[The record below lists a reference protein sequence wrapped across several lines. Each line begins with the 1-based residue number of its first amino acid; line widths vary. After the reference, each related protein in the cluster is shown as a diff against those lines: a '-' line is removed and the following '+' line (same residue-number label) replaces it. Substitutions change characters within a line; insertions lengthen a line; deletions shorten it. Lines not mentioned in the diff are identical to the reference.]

1 MKLILLTIY
10 NSFKRNGFIPTVIKI
25 INYPLIIFKR
35 RKFLIMSS
43 EERFNWIY
51 KNNHWKNDESLSG
64 PGSTLK
70 ATENLRKK
78 LPKILS
84 TYKIGSVLD
93 APCGDFNWMK
103 FLLPTINVNYIG
115 GDIVNEMV
123 DSLNSKYTSEN
134 VKFIKLDIR
143 NDRLPYVDL
152 LISRDFLFHLPYS
165 DIYNVLENFINSK
178 IPYLL
183 TTTHK
188 NKNDFKNRN
197 LQVGEV
203 FRKID
208 LFSHP
213 FDFPISPLARF
224 DDWVVPD
231 AEREMCLFSREQ
243 ILSIIASSS
252 LSS

>member
-1 MKLILLTIY
+1 MKKII
-10 NSFKRNGFIPTVIKI
+10 NSYKRNGLITTIIKI
-25 INYPLIIFKR
+25 ITYPLILFNR

-51 KNNHWKNDESLSG
+51 KNNYWKSNESLSG

-70 ATENLRKK
+70 ATENIRKE
-78 LPKILS
+78 LPKVLLTHKIS
-84 TYKIGSVLD
+84 TVLD

-103 FLLPTINVNYIG
+103 YLLPNIDINYIG
-115 GDIVNEMV
+115 GDIVKEMV
-123 DSLNSKYTSEN
+123 DLLNSKYTSEK
-134 VKFIKLDIR
+134 VKFIKLDLR
-143 NDRLPYVDL
+143 NNSLPHVDL
-152 LISRDFLFHLPYS
+152 LISRDFLFHLPYK

-188 NKNDFKNRN
+188 NKDNFKNRN
-197 LQVGEV
+197 LQSGEV

-213 FDFPISPLARF
+213 FNFPTSPLARF
-224 DDWVVPD
+224 DDWVAPA

-243 ILSIIASSS
+243 ILSVINSSS
-252 LSS
+252 LRS